1 MSAEEWNR
9 HLEGLTQIDAICMTN
24 VKIVLED
31 VVVMRDVS

>member
-1 MSAEEWNR
+1 MSTEEWNR
-9 HLEGLTQIDAICMTN
+9 PLEGLTQIDAVCITN